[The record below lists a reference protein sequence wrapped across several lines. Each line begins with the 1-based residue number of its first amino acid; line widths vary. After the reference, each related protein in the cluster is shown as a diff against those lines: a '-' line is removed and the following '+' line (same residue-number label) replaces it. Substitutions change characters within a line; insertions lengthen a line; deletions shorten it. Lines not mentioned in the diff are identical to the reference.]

1 MATHPTPPKRIEIRG
16 AKVHNLKNL
25 DVDIPLYQVVGIA
38 GVSGS
43 GKSSLALGV
52 VYAEGSRRYLEALST
67 YTRRRMTQAAQAEV
81 ESVRY
86 VPAALALHQRPGV
99 PGIRSTFG
107 TGTELLNA
115 LRLMYSRLA
124 SHRCP
129 NGHYL
134 APTLAVAAGQ
144 PLTCPT
150 CGATFYAPGAEE
162 LAFNSQ
168 GACRT
173 CGGTGVV
180 RTVDLATLVP
190 DDTLSIDQ
198 GAVAP
203 WKSLMWALM
212 TDVCRAMGVRTDVPF
227 RDLTD
232 REKDIVYHG
241 PAEKKH
247 ILYHAKNSNDV
258 AELDFTY
265 YNAVHTVENALAK
278 VKDEKGMKRVEKFLK
293 EDVCPACGGT
303 RLSEAA
309 RAPRLRGI
317 GLDEAC
323 QLPLNDLV
331 SWVAGVPET
340 LPEAMGPM
348 AQSIVQ
354 AFQTVAQRLMEL
366 GLGYLTLDRGAAT
379 LSTGE
384 RQRMQLAR
392 AVRNRTT
399 GVLYVLDEPSIGL
412 HPANIAGLTAVMDD
426 LVADGNSV
434 LLVDH
439 DTQILSHADWIIEM
453 GPEAGARGGRV
464 VAQGTVEE
472 LAANGDSRIGPF
484 LSGQAQPIARP
495 RAAAGA
501 VFAEGAIHL
510 ETGAI
515 HTVKP
520 LALELPKGK
529 LTVVTGVSGSGKT
542 TLILESLVPGLEAA
556 TAGKPLPAHVKA
568 VEAPGIERVKL
579 IDATPIGI
587 NVRSTV
593 ATYANVHD
601 ELRKLYARS
610 RSAKALGYKAGDF
623 SYNTGKLRCPV
634 CDGTGSI
641 SLDVQFL
648 PDVDIPCPECRGSR
662 YGKDA
667 GLVRLKT
674 RSGAEFTLPE
684 LMDMDIHMA
693 LDACADWKVVRQ
705 RLQVL
710 EDLGL
715 GYLTLGEDTPSL
727 SGGEAQR
734 LKLASEMG
742 RGQADTLFVFDEPTI
757 GLHPLDV
764 ATLLGVF
771 QTLLDQGA
779 TVVVIEHDLDVIRS
793 ADYLIDLGPGG
804 GQAGGRI
811 VAAGTPAQVAACPE
825 SVTGRYL

>member
-25 DVDIPLYQVVGIA
+25 DVDIPLHQVVGIA

-150 CGATFYAPGAEE
+150 CGAAFYAPGAEE

-293 EDVCPACGGT
+293 EEVCPACGGT

-323 QLPLNDLV
+323 QLPLSDLV

-384 RQRMQLAR
+384 VYPVQR
-392 AVRNRTT
+392 
-399 GVLYVLDEPSIGL
+399 VLYYDPDADIAVIQISKTSRSGHVTSAFAHLDIAPSGTRDVRPGDPVYTLSDPLGMGLAVSSGIISATNRDVERYSVPCLMSTADISQGSSGGALLNALGQVIGVTSG
-412 HPANIAGLTAVMDD
+412 AYTY
-426 LVADGNSV
+426 GNSMYLAVPIDPV
-434 LLVDH
+434 L
-439 DTQILSHADWIIEM
+439 SADLT
-453 GPEAGARGGRV
+453 G
-464 VAQGTVEE
+464 
-472 LAANGDSRIGPF
+472 
-484 LSGQAQPIARP
+484 
-495 RAAAGA
+495 
-501 VFAEGAIHL
+501 EGWTIR
-510 ETGAI
+510 EI
-515 HTVKP
+515 K
-520 LALELPKGK
+520 ER
-529 LTVVTGVSGSGKT
+529 
-542 TLILESLVPGLEAA
+542 EAA
-556 TAGKPLPAHVKA
+556 
-568 VEAPGIERVKL
+568 
-579 IDATPIGI
+579 
-587 NVRSTV
+587 
-593 ATYANVHD
+593 
-601 ELRKLYARS
+601 
-610 RSAKALGYKAGDF
+610 
-623 SYNTGKLRCPV
+623 
-634 CDGTGSI
+634 
-641 SLDVQFL
+641 
-648 PDVDIPCPECRGSR
+648 
-662 YGKDA
+662 
-667 GLVRLKT
+667 
-674 RSGAEFTLPE
+674 
-684 LMDMDIHMA
+684 
-693 LDACADWKVVRQ
+693 
-705 RLQVL
+705 
-710 EDLGL
+710 
-715 GYLTLGEDTPSL
+715 
-727 SGGEAQR
+727 
-734 LKLASEMG
+734 
-742 RGQADTLFVFDEPTI
+742 
-757 GLHPLDV
+757 
-764 ATLLGVF
+764 
-771 QTLLDQGA
+771 
-779 TVVVIEHDLDVIRS
+779 
-793 ADYLIDLGPGG
+793 
-804 GQAGGRI
+804 
-811 VAAGTPAQVAACPE
+811 
-825 SVTGRYL
+825 